1 MRARPQV
8 IKLKQSNRIRVKQGE
23 GCVMSSRENGLL
35 ALGVIFEIIA
45 VIIMLGD
52 FLGDRT
58 ISGSIIFIALGVIFI
73 ATSRKTKET

>member
-1 MRARPQV
+1 
-8 IKLKQSNRIRVKQGE
+8 
-23 GCVMSSRENGLL
+23 MSSRENGLL